1 MTYGKLKQRIYSLL
15 DLSSESA
22 VSEGAVIDA
31 VAEALPDA
39 VGSAARKT
47 AATLKCISRRANV
60 AFSHEGA
67 LICATLP
74 NDFLSLLAVYS
85 GGKRHTASE
94 FETAGGKIYGYGV
107 STGAADMF
115 YSAYPADMSDYNDGD
130 ELEFDDAHADII
142 AYGAALELC
151 SVAFPGDFGRYVVL
165 ATEYD
170 ERMANACLYGGRT
183 DRVVNSLYSKR
194 RLV

>member
-1 MTYGKLKQRIYSLL
+1 MTYGKLKQRIYALL

-31 VAEALPDA
+31 VNDALPDA
-39 VGSAARKT
+39 VSSAARKI
-47 AATLKCISRRANV
+47 AATLLCVSRRADV
-60 AFSHEGA
+60 SFSYDGS

-74 NDFLSLLAVYS
+74 NDFLSLKAVYS
-85 GGKRHTASE
+85 GGKRHLASE
-94 FETAGGKIYGYGV
+94 FETAGGKIYGSCMTVG
-107 STGAADMF
+107 TADMF
-115 YSAYPADMSDYNDGD
+115 YNAYPEDTSEYGDDD
-130 ELEFDDAHADII
+130 ELEFDDAHADIL

-151 SVAFPGDFGRYVVL
+151 STAFPGDYRRYVVL